1 MRQLFIVI
9 LFFILSIQG
18 VKAQP
23 GANWEPLKGK
33 VLNVSMGTPIKAAI
47 ILESMPYGGD
57 NRVFSSKEED
67 GTFSFKVKQGKEYK
81 VRVEA
86 EGYLSIEEVIS
97 ITKGM
102 KPLLYE
108 LIPSGENTLLRLN
121 INFAEGNSDLV
132 EESFAELD
140 KLIAMLN
147 EYEGMEIQL
156 EGHTDFRGSASANIR
171 LSEER
176 VEAVKQYIIS
186 KEIDSKRIST
196 KAFGGTQPLT
206 RENTAEAKLT
216 NRRVE
221 ARILKIE

>member
-1 MRQLFIVI
+1 MKQLFIVI
-9 LFFILSIQG
+9 LFFSLSMQG
-18 VKAQP
+18 IKAQP
-23 GANWEPLKGK
+23 GTKWEPLKGK
-33 VLNVSMGTPIKAAI
+33 VLNVSMRTPIKAAI

-97 ITKGM
+97 ITNGM

-121 INFAEGNSDLV
+121 INFEEGNSDLV
-132 EESFAELD
+132 EESFPELD

-147 EYEGMEIQL
+147 EYQGMEIQL
-156 EGHTDFRGSASANIR
+156 EGHTDFRGSATANIR

-186 KEIDSKRIST
+186 KEIDNKRIST